1 MGESMKVRYDADILY
16 ISVKEEVVKDM
27 DELDEDIFIE
37 YNENGEIIGIE
48 IWQARKYVVSKILKF
63 IESAK
68 QVI

>member
-1 MGESMKVRYDADILY
+1 MKVRYDADILY